1 MLDRYL
7 WAALALGLLLAPA
20 AFAGSAA
27 QLAPVL
33 FAAGLA
39 FGPANVALF
48 ESLDVLA
55 PGSGT
60 EALTWI
66 TTAEAGG
73 SAAGSALA
81 GVLVT
86 RVGVSAPVRSRR
98 RADGAHGRSCPRHAP
113 VEALTS
119 PRG

>member
-1 MLDRYL
+1 M
-7 WAALALGLLLAPA
+7 
-20 AFAGSAA
+20 
-27 QLAPVL
+27 L

-55 PGSGT
+55 PGSGA
-60 EALTWI
+60 EALTWM

-86 RVGVSAPVRSRR
+86 RVGVAAPFALAAVPMVLTAGLALATLAARR
-98 RADGAHGRSCPRHAP
+98 
-113 VEALTS
+113 
-119 PRG
+119 